1 MFFPALIDNTGL
13 SIAIINYH
21 TDLIKDSFVHVLLLK
36 KKDLEFVNLYRLFSK
51 EGKNSYSKYRILN
64 EYIYEVPI
72 KYEKH
77 TFTGIY

>member
-21 TDLIKDSFVHVLLLK
+21 TDLIKDSFVCAFVK